1 MQAVG
6 YDRCGKMLN
15 GAVKEEKGTAL
26 PEDSLETMVDM
37 ELDAYIPDT
46 YIRNESQ
53 KLDIYKRIAGIESRE
68 ECEDMQDEL
77 LDRFGDLP
85 RPVQN
90 LLAVAD
96 LKVKAHHVYVKELGE
111 RPDEIRLVLYEKA
124 RLDPAAFPAFI
135 GRFGGR
141 VEVVTGE
148 KPALYYRRKKN
159 SRGEETDA
167 MKLLGEILENM
178 QALLEEKG

>member
-1 MQAVG
+1 
-6 YDRCGKMLN
+6 
-15 GAVKEEKGTAL
+15 
-26 PEDSLETMVDM
+26 M

-96 LKVKAHHVYVKELGE
+96 LKVKAHHVYVKELVE

-124 RLDPAAFPAFI
+124 RLNPAAFPAFI
-135 GRFGGR
+135 ESFGGR
-141 VEVVTGE
+141 MKFVTGE

-167 MKLLGEILENM
+167 MKRLGEILENM